1 MNYKSFIVSVF
12 FTLLLIVVI
21 SSTFDGQQAFTETTE
36 SSWSIGTSMPTPRTE
51 VTATIIGDDN
61 IYVIGGLDK
70 SGKVL
75 DTVEVYNIKNDTWKT
90 VAPLPQPLHH
100 TAASNFNDKIYV
112 IGGSSSPID
121 NWIPSN
127 KLFIYDP
134 IEDKWI
140 EGKPMP
146 TARGAINANFVNEIL
161 YVIGGYGSSQIV
173 DVNEAYDPLS
183 NEWISKSSMPTP
195 RHHAASAV
203 VDDQLFV
210 IGGRTVGLYP
220 IVNTNIT
227 ERYDPIEDKWMT
239 LESMPS
245 ERSGISAASINNTT
259 TIYVFGGED
268 LTKTYNNNEKYDVK
282 SNEWESQEPLP
293 TPRHGLAAV
302 STNDDKIYVIG
313 GGPAS
318 GLSVTSVN
326 EIFNIR

>member
-51 VTATIIGDDN
+51 VTATIIGNN

-75 DTVEVYNIKNDTWKT
+75 GTVEVYNIKNDTWKT

-100 TAASNFNDKIYV
+100 TAASSLNGKIYV
-112 IGGSSSPID
+112 IGGSTTTID
-121 NWIPSN
+121 NWVPSN

-146 TARGAINANFVNEIL
+146 TARGAINANFINGIL

-183 NEWISKSSMPTP
+183 NEWISKKSMPTP

-203 VDDQLFV
+203 IDNQLFV

-227 ERYDPIEDKWMT
+227 ERYDPKEDRWIT

-245 ERSGISAASINNTT
+245 KRSGISAASINNTS

-282 SNEWESQEPLP
+282 SNKWESQEPLP
-293 TPRHGLAAV
+293 TARHGLSAV
-302 STNDDKIYVIG
+302 SVNDDKIYVIG
-313 GGPAS
+313 GGPES
-318 GLSVTSVN
+318 GLSVTNIN